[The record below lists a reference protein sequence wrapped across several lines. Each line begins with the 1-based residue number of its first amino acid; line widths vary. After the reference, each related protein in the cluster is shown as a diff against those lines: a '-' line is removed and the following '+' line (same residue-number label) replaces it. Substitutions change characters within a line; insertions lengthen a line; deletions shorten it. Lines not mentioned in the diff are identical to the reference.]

1 MSGEDRRPEGGE
13 PRETRAGSDGGK
25 RPASTEYDSDIEA
38 AIREHHPA
46 LITYLTA
53 GDPSLE
59 DTKAY
64 VEALD
69 RGGSDLIELGL
80 PFSEPIAEGPTI
92 QAAINRALDAGTTP
106 EGFFELVDDLETD
119 APLLVMTYYNMI
131 LQYGGSEA
139 PRASDE
145 ASGTRP
151 DRSEGLED
159 ANGEERPVSG
169 RGPRARPDV
178 RPFVE
183 RAAESGLSGI
193 IVPDLPA
200 EESAPLREACD
211 DHGLDLV
218 FIVAPTT
225 EGERLDRIM
234 SQVSGFA
241 YVQARLGTTGAR
253 ADVSNA
259 THDSLTR
266 LSAYDVPKAVGFG
279 VSEGDHAAEI
289 VEAGADGVIV
299 GSALI
304 DIVAEHSSAGTG
316 TESQNVASSDDTA
329 AALETKAEELK
340 RGAVRGS
347 ETVTNDTEDVPEPEQ
362 P

>member
-1 MSGEDRRPEGGE
+1 MTDDVPSATG
-13 PRETRAGSDGGK
+13 
-25 RPASTEYDSDIEA
+25 EYDSDIEA
-38 AIREHHPA
+38 AIRENHPA

-69 RGGSDLIELGL
+69 RGGADLIELGL

-92 QAAINRALDAGTTP
+92 QAAINRALEAGTTP
-106 EGFFELVDDLETD
+106 EGFFELVDELETE

-131 LQYGGSEA
+131 LQYG
-139 PRASDE
+139 DE
-145 ASGTRP
+145 
-151 DRSEGLED
+151 
-159 ANGEERPVSG
+159 
-169 RGPRARPDV
+169 PDV

-183 RAAESGLSGI
+183 RAAEAGLSGI

-200 EESAPLREACD
+200 EEADPLREACD

-225 EGERLDRIM
+225 EGERLETIM

-253 ADVSNA
+253 ADVSTA
-259 THDSLTR
+259 THESLAR
-266 LSAYDVPKAVGFG
+266 LAEYDVPKAVGFG

-289 VEAGADGVIV
+289 IEADADGVIV

-304 DIVAEHSSAGTG
+304 DIVA
-316 TESQNVASSDDTA
+316 SSDDPA
-329 AALETKAEELK
+329 ADLEAKAEELK
-340 RGAVRGS
+340 RGAIRGA
-347 ETVTNDTEDVPEPEQ
+347 ETVTVDTEDTPEPEQ

>member
-1 MSGEDRRPEGGE
+1 MSDH
-13 PRETRAGSDGGK
+13 SDV
-25 RPASTEYDSDIEA
+25 EA
-38 AIREHHPA
+38 AIRENHPA
-46 LITYLTA
+46 LITYITA

-92 QAAINRALDAGTTP
+92 QGAINRALDAGTTP
-106 EGFFELVDDLETD
+106 EGFFELVDELDTE

-131 LQYGGSEA
+131 LQYG
-139 PRASDE
+139 
-145 ASGTRP
+145 TRKTP
-151 DRSEGLED
+151 QGADK
-159 ANGEERPVSG
+159 
-169 RGPRARPDV
+169 PDV
-178 RPFVE
+178 RAFVE
-183 RAAESGLSGI
+183 RAAEVGLSGI

-200 EESAPLREACD
+200 EEADPLREACD
-211 DHGLDLV
+211 EHGLDLV

-225 EGERLDRIM
+225 EGDRLDTIM

-259 THDSLTR
+259 THESLER

-279 VSEGDHAAEI
+279 VSKGEHATEI
-289 VEAGADGVIV
+289 IEAGADGVIV
-299 GSALI
+299 GSALV
-304 DIVAEHSSAGTG
+304 DIVAEHGADGDA
-316 TESQNVASSDDTA
+316 ASELEAKA
-329 AALETKAEELK
+329 AELK
-340 RGAVRGS
+340 RGARRG
-347 ETVTNDTEDVPEPEQ
+347 TEDVPEPEQ

>member
-1 MSGEDRRPEGGE
+1 MSGEDRRPTEDD
-13 PRETRAGSDGGK
+13 PRKTRAGSDGAE
-25 RPASTEYDSDIEA
+25 RSASASSELRADGGEQFDSDIEA

-69 RGGSDLIELGL
+69 RGGADLIELGL

-92 QAAINRALDAGTTP
+92 QAAINRALEAGTTAA
-106 EGFFELVDDLETD
+106 GFFELVDDLETE

-131 LQYGGSEA
+131 LQYGDSEA
-139 PRASDE
+139 PRASE
-145 ASGTRP
+145 S
-151 DRSEGLED
+151 D
-159 ANGEERPVSG
+159 AAPPQSK
-169 RGPRARPDV
+169 PDV

-183 RAAESGLSGI
+183 RAAEVGLSGI

-200 EESAPLREACD
+200 EESEPLREACD

-218 FIVAPTT
+218 FIIAPTT
-225 EGERLDRIM
+225 EGERLETIM

-259 THDSLTR
+259 THDSLAR

-279 VSEGDHAAEI
+279 VSKGDHAAEI
-289 VEAGADGVIV
+289 IEAGADGVIV

-304 DIVAEHSSAGTG
+304 DIVAE
-316 TESQNVASSDDTA
+316 SDTPATD
-329 AALETKAEELK
+329 LEAKAQELK
-340 RGAVRGS
+340 RGALRGAGGG
-347 ETVTNDTEDVPEPEQ
+347 TEADPIDAPEPEQ

>member
-1 MSGEDRRPEGGE
+1 MSDTG
-13 PRETRAGSDGGK
+13 
-25 RPASTEYDSDIEA
+25 YDSDIEA
-38 AIREHHPA
+38 AIREHYPA
-46 LITYLTA
+46 LITYITA

-59 DTKAY
+59 ATKEY

-69 RGGSDLIELGL
+69 RGGADLIELGL

-106 EGFFELVDDLETD
+106 QAFFELVDDLETE

-131 LQYGGSEA
+131 LQYGSE
-139 PRASDE
+139 
-145 ASGTRP
+145 
-151 DRSEGLED
+151 
-159 ANGEERPVSG
+159 
-169 RGPRARPDV
+169 PDV

-183 RAAESGLSGI
+183 RAAEAGLSGI

-200 EESAPLREACD
+200 EESEPLRAACD
-211 DHGLDLV
+211 EHGLDLV

-225 EGERLDRIM
+225 EGERLETIM

-253 ADVSNA
+253 ANVSGA
-259 THDSLTR
+259 THDSLAR

-289 VEAGADGVIV
+289 IEAGADGVIV

-304 DIVAEHSSAGTG
+304 DLI
-316 TESQNVASSDDTA
+316 ASSDEPDEA
-329 AALETKAEELK
+329 VDALEAKAAELK
-340 RGAVRGS
+340 RGARRGA
-347 ETVTNDTEDVPEPEQ
+347 DTITDDHEDAPEPEQ

>member
-1 MSGEDRRPEGGE
+1 MSDENRRPKEGNS
-13 PRETRAGSDGGK
+13 RETRAESGGGRRAASDD
-25 RPASTEYDSDIEA
+25 AQYDSDIEA
-38 AIREHHPA
+38 AIRENYPA
-46 LITYLTA
+46 LITYITA

-59 DTKAY
+59 ATKEY

-69 RGGSDLIELGL
+69 RGGADLIELGL

-106 EGFFELVDDLETD
+106 QAFFELVDDLETE

-131 LQYGGSEA
+131 LQYG
-139 PRASDE
+139 DE
-145 ASGTRP
+145 
-151 DRSEGLED
+151 
-159 ANGEERPVSG
+159 
-169 RGPRARPDV
+169 PDV

-183 RAAESGLSGI
+183 RAAEAGLSGI

-200 EESAPLREACD
+200 EESEPLRAACD
-211 DHGLDLV
+211 KHGLDLV

-225 EGERLDRIM
+225 EGERLERIM

-253 ADVSNA
+253 ANVSGA
-259 THDSLTR
+259 THDSLAR
-266 LSAYDVPKAVGFG
+266 LSAYNVPKAVGFG
-279 VSEGDHAAEI
+279 VSKGDHAAEI
-289 VEAGADGVIV
+289 IEAGADGVIV

-304 DIVAEHSSAGTG
+304 DLI
-316 TESQNVASSDDTA
+316 ASSDEPSDA
-329 AALETKAEELK
+329 ADALEAKAAELK
-340 RGAVRGS
+340 RGARRGA
-347 ETVTNDTEDVPEPEQ
+347 ETDEVAPEPEQ

>member
-1 MSGEDRRPEGGE
+1 M
-13 PRETRAGSDGGK
+13 T
-25 RPASTEYDSDIEA
+25 TDSDIER
-38 AIREHHPA
+38 AIRENHPA
-46 LITYLTA
+46 LIAYITA
-53 GDPSLE
+53 GDPTLE
-59 DTKAY
+59 ETAEY

-69 RGGSDLIELGL
+69 RGGADLIELGL

-92 QAAINRALDAGTTP
+92 QAAINRSLEAGTTP
-106 EGFFELVDDLETD
+106 DSFFELVDDLDVE

-131 LQYGGSEA
+131 LQYGSEPA
-139 PRASDE
+139 VE
-145 ASGTRP
+145 
-151 DRSEGLED
+151 
-159 ANGEERPVSG
+159 
-169 RGPRARPDV
+169 
-178 RPFVE
+178 PFVE
-183 RAAESGLSGI
+183 RAADAGLAGI

-200 EESAPLREACD
+200 EESEPLREACE

-225 EGERLDRIM
+225 DGERLETIM

-253 ADVSNA
+253 ADVSGA

-266 LSAYDVPKAVGFG
+266 LSEYDVPKAVGFG

-299 GSALI
+299 GSALVDLI
-304 DIVAEHSSAGTG
+304 AEKEGPAT
-316 TESQNVASSDDTA
+316 
-329 AALETKAEELK
+329 ALEAKAEELK
-340 RGAVRGS
+340 AGARRGA
-347 ETVTNDTEDVPEPEQ
+347 EDVPEPEQ

>member
-1 MSGEDRRPEGGE
+1 MND
-13 PRETRAGSDGGK
+13 ETSI
-25 RPASTEYDSDIEA
+25 ESDIEA
-38 AIREHHPA
+38 AIRENHPA
-46 LITYLTA
+46 LITYITA
-53 GDPSLE
+53 GDPSLG
-59 DTKAY
+59 DTKEY

-106 EGFFELVDDLETD
+106 QGFFELVDDVETE

-131 LQYGGSEA
+131 LQYGSE
-139 PRASDE
+139 
-145 ASGTRP
+145 
-151 DRSEGLED
+151 
-159 ANGEERPVSG
+159 
-169 RGPRARPDV
+169 PDV
-178 RPFVE
+178 GPFVE
-183 RAAESGLSGI
+183 RAAEAGLSGI

-200 EESAPLREACD
+200 EESEPLRAACD
-211 DHGLDLV
+211 EHGLDLV

-225 EGERLDRIM
+225 EGERLETIM

-253 ADVSNA
+253 ANVSGA
-259 THDSLTR
+259 THDSLAR
-266 LSAYDVPKAVGFG
+266 LSEYDVPKAVGFG

-289 VEAGADGVIV
+289 IEAGADGVIV

-304 DIVAEHSSAGTG
+304 DLI
-316 TESQNVASSDDTA
+316 ASSDDPGA
-329 AALETKAEELK
+329 AADALEAKARELK
-340 RGAVRGS
+340 RGARRGADS
-347 ETVTNDTEDVPEPEQ
+347 ITDDHEDAPEPEQ

>member
-1 MSGEDRRPEGGE
+1 MTDDSNAAPE
-13 PRETRAGSDGGK
+13 
-25 RPASTEYDSDIEA
+25 SDIET
-38 AIREHHPA
+38 AIRENDPA
-46 LITYLTA
+46 LITYITA

-59 DTKAY
+59 DTKRY

-80 PFSEPIAEGPTI
+80 PFSEPVAEGATI

-106 EGFFELVDDLETD
+106 EGFFELVDDLETE

-131 LQYGGSEA
+131 LQYGSE
-139 PRASDE
+139 
-145 ASGTRP
+145 
-151 DRSEGLED
+151 
-159 ANGEERPVSG
+159 
-169 RGPRARPDV
+169 PDV

-183 RAAESGLSGI
+183 RAAEAGLSGI

-200 EESAPLREACD
+200 EEADPLREACD

-225 EGERLDRIM
+225 EGERLETIM

-253 ADVSNA
+253 ADVSTA
-259 THDSLTR
+259 THESLER
-266 LSAYDVPKAVGFG
+266 LSEYDVPKAVGFG

-304 DIVAEHSSAGTG
+304 DIVAG
-316 TESQNVASSDDTA
+316 SDDPA
-329 AALETKAEELK
+329 ADLEAKAEELK
-340 RGAVRGS
+340 RGAVRGAES
-347 ETVTNDTEDVPEPEQ
+347 LTVDAEDTPEPEQ

>member
-1 MSGEDRRPEGGE
+1 MTGE
-13 PRETRAGSDGGK
+13 
-25 RPASTEYDSDIEA
+25 STTTESDIEA
-38 AIREHHPA
+38 AIRENHPA
-46 LITYLTA
+46 LIAYITA

-69 RGGSDLIELGL
+69 RGGADLIELGL

-106 EGFFELVDDLETD
+106 RGFFELVDELETE

-131 LQYGGSEA
+131 LQYGPEA
-139 PRASDE
+139 
-145 ASGTRP
+145 
-151 DRSEGLED
+151 
-159 ANGEERPVSG
+159 
-169 RGPRARPDV
+169 DV

-183 RAAESGLSGI
+183 RAADAGLSGI

-200 EESAPLREACD
+200 EEADPLRVACD
-211 DHGLDLV
+211 EHGLDLV

-225 EGERLDRIM
+225 EGERLERIM

-266 LSAYDVPKAVGFG
+266 LEKYDVPKAVGFG

-299 GSALI
+299 GSALV
-304 DIVAEHSSAGTG
+304 DIIAEETSASSRTASDDVAEHGEG
-316 TESQNVASSDDTA
+316 DVPA
-329 AALETKAEELK
+329 ADELEAKAEELK
-340 RGAVRGS
+340 RGALRGAG
-347 ETVTNDTEDVPEPEQ
+347 VDVPEPEQ

>member
-1 MSGEDRRPEGGE
+1 MTMTDAPTIG
-13 PRETRAGSDGGK
+13 
-25 RPASTEYDSDIEA
+25 DSDIES
-38 AIREHHPA
+38 AIRENHPA
-46 LITYLTA
+46 LIAYITA

-69 RGGSDLIELGL
+69 RGGADLIELGL

-92 QAAINRALDAGTTP
+92 QAAINRSLDAGTTP
-106 EGFFELVDDLETD
+106 QGFFELVDDLETE

-131 LQYGGSEA
+131 LQYRPSEA
-139 PRASDE
+139 QRASESDAANPRNE
-145 ASGTRP
+145 A
-151 DRSEGLED
+151 
-159 ANGEERPVSG
+159 
-169 RGPRARPDV
+169 DV

-183 RAAESGLSGI
+183 RAAEAGLSGI

-200 EESAPLREACD
+200 EEADPLREACD
-211 DHGLDLV
+211 EYGLDLV

-225 EGERLDRIM
+225 EGERLDSIM
-234 SQVSGFA
+234 EQVSGFA

-253 ADVSNA
+253 TDVSNA

-266 LSAYDVPKAVGFG
+266 LAGYGVPKAVGFG

-289 VEAGADGVIV
+289 IEAGADGVIV
-299 GSALI
+299 GSALV
-304 DIVAEHSSAGTG
+304 DIIAEHGEGDAP
-316 TESQNVASSDDTA
+316 AADD
-329 AALETKAEELK
+329 LEAKARELK
-340 RGAVRGS
+340 RGALGGAQG
-347 ETVTNDTEDVPEPEQ
+347 DVPEPEQ